1 MKKYVGDFETAT
13 WIENET
19 YVWAWSVCE
28 IGNESN
34 IHYGNSIES
43 FFEFVK
49 SENNPEIYFHN
60 LKFDG
65 EFIIYYLLSHDFKH
79 IQNKKEKEDK
89 TFLTLISELGMFY
102 SIEVFF
108 EVGNRKV
115 KKVKFLDSLKIIPF
129 SVDQIAKSFNLEIS
143 KLKLDYNKERSRNHI
158 MTEEEKAY
166 ISNDVKIVSQALN
179 VLMNQ
184 KLNKMTAG
192 SNALNDFKQIINK
205 YKFNHYFPE
214 LTKEADKDIRKA
226 YKGGFTFLNNCYKNQ
241 ITGEGVVLDV
251 NSLYPSIM
259 RSERLLP
266 FGEGIFFEG
275 KYEKD
280 NVYPLYIQSINCSFE
295 VKEGMIPTIQLKDD
309 HYKWKFLPN
318 EYVESSGN
326 EIINLVL
333 TNVDLELFFEHYN
346 VYDLQYLNGWKFKGI
361 SGIFNDYID
370 KWIKVKNEST
380 ISGNKGMRTLAKLM
394 LNSLYGKF
402 ATSLETRSKIPY
414 LGNDEIIHYTISD
427 PEEKKGVYIP
437 MGVYI
442 TSYAR
447 EVTIRTSQKIKD
459 YSLKK
464 YGKDLYCYSDTDSI
478 HTLLPLEELKQFCE
492 IDDVKLGAWK
502 PESFFE
508 EAKFVRQKCY
518 VEKFKGE
525 YNITCAGLPKKCMY
539 KKEGFDN
546 LFYKRL
552 EETEAGKIEEVEHE
566 FNINDFEVGFTSSGK
581 LTYKHVKGGVKLVN
595 TEFSIKELNPLKK
608 N

>member
-19 YVWAWSVCE
+19 YVWAWSICE
-28 IGNESN
+28 IGNEKN
-34 IHYGNSIES
+34 IYYGNNIDS
-43 FFEFVK
+43 FFEFIQK
-49 SENNPEIYFHN
+49 ENNPEIYFHN

-65 EFIIYYLLSHDFKH
+65 EFIIYYLLSHGFEN
-79 IQNKKEKEDK
+79 IESKKDRKNK
-89 TFLTLISELGMFY
+89 TFITLISDLGQFY

-108 EVGNRKV
+108 EVKNKKV
-115 KKVKFLDSLKIIPF
+115 KKVKFFDSLKIIPF

-184 KLNKMTAG
+184 NLKKMTAG
-192 SNALNDFKQIINK
+192 SNALNDFKQILNK
-205 YKFNHYFPE
+205 YKFDHYFPE

-226 YKGGFTFLNNCYKNQ
+226 YKGGFTYLNPCFKNQ

-275 KYEKD
+275 KYKKD

-326 EIINLVL
+326 EIVNLVL

-346 VYDLQYLNGWKFKGI
+346 VYDLEYLNGWKFKGI

-370 KWIKVKNEST
+370 KWIQVKNEST

-402 ATSLETRSKIPY
+402 ATSLEAKSKIPY
-414 LGNDEIIHYTISD
+414 LGDDEIIHYSISE
-427 PEEKKGVYIP
+427 PKEKRGVYIP

-447 EVTIRTSQKIKD
+447 EVTIRTSQKIKT
-459 YSLKK
+459 YSIQK

-492 IDDVKLGAWK
+492 IDDVELGKWK

-539 KKEGFDN
+539 KKEGFEN

-552 EETEAGKIEEVEHE
+552 EETETGKIEEVEHE

-608 N
+608 K

>member
-65 EFIIYYLLSHDFKH
+65 EFIIYYLLSNDFKH
-79 IQNKKEKEDK
+79 IQNRKEKEDK

-295 VKEGMIPTIQLKDD
+295 LKEGMIPTIQLKDD

-464 YGKDLYCYSDTDSI
+464 YGKDVYCYSDTDSI

-539 KKEGFDN
+539 KKEGFEN

-552 EETEAGKIEEVEHE
+552 EETETGKIEEVEHE

-608 N
+608 K

>member
-275 KYEKD
+275 KYE
-280 NVYPLYIQSINCSFE
+280 
-295 VKEGMIPTIQLKDD
+295 
-309 HYKWKFLPN
+309 
-318 EYVESSGN
+318 
-326 EIINLVL
+326 NLS
-333 TNVDLELFFEHYN
+333 NY
-346 VYDLQYLNGWKFKGI
+346 Y
-361 SGIFNDYID
+361 
-370 KWIKVKNEST
+370 
-380 ISGNKGMRTLAKLM
+380 
-394 LNSLYGKF
+394 
-402 ATSLETRSKIPY
+402 
-414 LGNDEIIHYTISD
+414 
-427 PEEKKGVYIP
+427 
-437 MGVYI
+437 
-442 TSYAR
+442 
-447 EVTIRTSQKIKD
+447 
-459 YSLKK
+459 
-464 YGKDLYCYSDTDSI
+464 
-478 HTLLPLEELKQFCE
+478 
-492 IDDVKLGAWK
+492 
-502 PESFFE
+502 
-508 EAKFVRQKCY
+508 
-518 VEKFKGE
+518 
-525 YNITCAGLPKKCMY
+525 
-539 KKEGFDN
+539 
-546 LFYKRL
+546 
-552 EETEAGKIEEVEHE
+552 
-566 FNINDFEVGFTSSGK
+566 
-581 LTYKHVKGGVKLVN
+581 
-595 TEFSIKELNPLKK
+595 
-608 N
+608 